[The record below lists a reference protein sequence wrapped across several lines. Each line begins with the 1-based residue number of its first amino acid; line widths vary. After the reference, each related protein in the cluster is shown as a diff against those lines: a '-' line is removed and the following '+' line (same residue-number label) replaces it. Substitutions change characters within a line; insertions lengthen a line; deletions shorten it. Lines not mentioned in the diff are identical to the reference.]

1 MRLVLII
8 GTATAVWVTR
18 ASPLLVR
25 RASGPAG
32 EAGQVGPPH
41 SPLAVGGL
49 LSWPLFLFS
58 LFLCFG
64 NPWLSN
70 LTDFHRV
77 GRSRRKPAL
86 TLRQP
91 EQG

>member
-8 GTATAVWVTR
+8 GTATAAWVTR

-25 RASGPAG
+25 CASGPAG
-32 EAGQVGPPH
+32 EAGQAGPPD
-41 SPLAVGGL
+41 SSLAVGGL
-49 LSWPLFLFS
+49 LSWPLFLCS

-70 LTDFHRV
+70 LADLHRV
-77 GRSRRKPAL
+77 SRSRRKPAL
-86 TLRQP
+86 ALSQP